1 MSRPKL
7 SEEDQKNRGDYLRD
21 RAKDERAEQ
30 RAKELPGLMARYRKN
45 VGSPMPI
52 EIAQLP
58 LEKIRSAVRHV
69 EAGTVVCVP
78 KSLSLG
84 EPRHAAEFGQDSM
97 MEDDAHGRY

>member
-1 MSRPKL
+1 MSRVPL
-7 SEEDQKNRGDYLRD
+7 SEEDKKNHGDYLRD

-30 RAKELPGLMARYRKN
+30 RQKELPGLMARYRKK

-58 LEKIRSAVRHV
+58 LEKIKSAVRHV
-69 EAGTVVCVP
+69 EAGNVVVVP

-84 EPRHAAEFGQDSM
+84 DPRQAAIFGEDSM
-97 MEDDAHGRY
+97 MEDDQHGRY